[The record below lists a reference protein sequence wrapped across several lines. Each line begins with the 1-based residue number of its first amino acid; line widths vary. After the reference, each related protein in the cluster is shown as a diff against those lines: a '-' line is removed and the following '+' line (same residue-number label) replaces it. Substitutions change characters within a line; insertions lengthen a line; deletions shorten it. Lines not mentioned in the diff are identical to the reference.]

1 MRLGTTN
8 EYIELD
14 KDTESK
20 RGGGGGEHG
29 IMCVGGGWGGGGRPK
44 EKRLSVNQF
53 SKKGRRRIKSQIFNG
68 QQFSSSVNGSEIKM
82 ELL

>member
-29 IMCVGGGWGGGGRPK
+29 IMGVCVCGGGGVGRPK
-44 EKRLSVNQF
+44 SVNQF
-53 SKKGRRRIKSQIFNG
+53 SKKGRMRIKSQIFNG